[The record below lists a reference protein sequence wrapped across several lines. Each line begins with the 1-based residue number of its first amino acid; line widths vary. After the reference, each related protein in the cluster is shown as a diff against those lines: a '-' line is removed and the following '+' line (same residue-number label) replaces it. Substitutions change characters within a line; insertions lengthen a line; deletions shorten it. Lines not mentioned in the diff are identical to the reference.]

1 MKKFMV
7 LFFAIAMVVAFT
19 VPSYAEFTYSFKGDA
34 RMNTYSVNQS
44 KDYYLNTT
52 GDDDRDTTWSKE
64 NVLSRFS
71 ITAKSENIKGY
82 IELRPHT
89 TSFVRHWFGEWDFG
103 AGKLLVGKTWAPAT
117 FFTNNQNFAANLISG
132 YGNLNYLNARID
144 QIRLTF
150 GDLVIGFVDPSNGA
164 VVPTGLA
171 GADLDVTWPT
181 IEATYT
187 LKLDPV
193 KLMFAAG
200 YKTYD
205 VSVTGGN
212 SYSVDS
218 YFVGASA
225 YLNFGPM
232 YANLEGHW
240 VQNADNYGLN
250 YLTVDAGAKF
260 VSGEIKDNTGYGY
273 LAAVGYKINDM
284 LSAEAGYSHLE
295 GKDDIGGITADDA
308 SMYYVMLP
316 IEVAPGV
323 TISPEIGKVD
333 EGKDRLNADQGDYT
347 YFGATWKIAF

>member
-1 MKKFMV
+1 MKKFLV

-34 RMNTYSVNQS
+34 RMNTYSVNTS
-44 KDYYLNTT
+44 KEYNGTT
-52 GDDDRDTTWSKE
+52 DDDRDTTWSKE
-64 NVLSRFS
+64 NILSRFS

-82 IELRPHT
+82 IEIRPNVG
-89 TSFVRHWFGEWDFG
+89 SFVRHWFGEYDFG

-117 FFTNNQNFAANLISG
+117 FFTNNQNFAGNLIAG
-132 YGNLNYLNARID
+132 YGNLNYLAARVD

-150 GDLVIGFVDPSNGA
+150 GDLVIGFVDPSNGLSNL
-164 VVPTGLA
+164 GLTST
-171 GADLDVTWPT
+171 DVTWPT
-181 IEATYT
+181 VEATYT

-205 VSVTGGN
+205 AVNAANTSF
-212 SYSVDS
+212 SVDS

-232 YANLEGHW
+232 YANVEGHW

-250 YLTVDAGAKF
+250 YPTVDAGAKF
-260 VSGEIKDNTGYGY
+260 SGGQVKDNTGYGY
-273 LAAVGYKINDM
+273 LAAVGYKISDM

-295 GKDDIGGITADDA
+295 AKNDLPGATADDA
-308 SMYYVMLP
+308 SMMYVMLP
-316 IEVAPGV
+316 ITVAPGV
-323 TISPEIGKVD
+323 TISPELGKVD
-333 EGKDRLNADQGDYT
+333 EGKSGANVDQGDYS